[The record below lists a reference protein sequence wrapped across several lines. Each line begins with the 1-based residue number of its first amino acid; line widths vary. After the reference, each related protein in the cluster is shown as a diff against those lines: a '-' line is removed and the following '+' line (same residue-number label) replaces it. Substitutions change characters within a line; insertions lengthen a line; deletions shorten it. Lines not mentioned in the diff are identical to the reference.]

1 MIRSI
6 AIALASV
13 LLPGAALSA
22 PVTIDEVPVNQEA
35 IVAITQGTV
44 VTRKLVTGTVR
55 GVIDSVDQGNDTL
68 KIRLSPDTTEQF
80 KVQDGLIFDV
90 VRYGDQ
96 VEVTVRDIAGVETIV
111 GLSME

>member
-22 PVTIDEVPVNQEA
+22 PATVNEAPVKPETIVS
-35 IVAITQGTV
+35 ITQGMAVAHKTA
-44 VTRKLVTGTVR
+44 TETLH
-55 GVIDSVDQGNDTL
+55 GVIDSVDQGNDTI
-68 KIRLSPDTTEQF
+68 KIRLSQDTTEQF
-80 KVQDGLIFDV
+80 KVQDGLIFNA

-96 VEVTVRDIAGVETIV
+96 VEVTVQNISGAKTIV
-111 GLSME
+111 GLSKE

>member
-1 MIRSI
+1 
-6 AIALASV
+6 V
-13 LLPGAALSA
+13 LLPSAALSA
-22 PVTIDEVPVNQEA
+22 PATVDEVPAKQEA
-35 IVAITQGTV
+35 IVAITQGTIV
-44 VTRKLVTGTVR
+44 ARKPKTETLR

-96 VEVTVRDIAGVETIV
+96 VEVTVRDIAGDRTIV

>member
-6 AIALASV
+6 AIALASL

-22 PVTIDEVPVNQEA
+22 PATVDEVPVNQEA
-35 IVAITQGTV
+35 IVAITQGTIV
-44 VTRKLVTGTVR
+44 ARKPATETLR
-55 GVIDSVDQGNDTL
+55 GVIDSVDHANDTL
-68 KIRLSPDTTEQF
+68 KIRLSPDTKEQF

-96 VEVTVRDIAGVETIV
+96 VEVTVRDIAGARTIV